1 MQPHRKQ
8 LNDGR
13 WHFHYG
19 PIDLVI
25 SVDGDSAAIDA
36 SLAACWHRF
45 GEILPELVA
54 ELRTLRQPLSSSI
67 GVQSPVAL
75 RMMRACWPHRAQFIT
90 PMAAVAGAVA
100 DELISFFAH
109 EPEITRASI
118 NNGGDI
124 ALHLQ
129 PGYHYDV
136 GLVTTVASWRKEA
149 FSQAAIDTCGSFR
162 LLAEMP
168 VRGVATSGWRGR
180 SQSLGIADSVTVLAA
195 TAAAADATATMIANA
210 VNVTHDAILRVP
222 ARQIKDD
229 SDLGDRL
236 VTTSV
241 GSLPPSLVNQALQS
255 GAREAQRCLDEEI
268 IFAAVLCLQGQVAT
282 AGLVSHPLSLQ
293 WRDAA

>member
-1 MQPHRKQ
+1 MQPQRKQ

-25 SVDGDSAAIDA
+25 SVDGDSAAVDA
-36 SLAACWHRF
+36 ALAACWHRF
-45 GEILPELVA
+45 AEILPELVV

-67 GVQSPVAL
+67 AVHSPVAR
-75 RMMRACWPHRAQFIT
+75 RMVSACWPHRAQFIT

-100 DELISFFAH
+100 DELISFFTDV
-109 EPEITRASI
+109 PEITRASI

-129 PGYHYDV
+129 PGHHYDV
-136 GLVTTVASWRKEA
+136 GLVTDIATRRNEAS
-149 FSQAAIDTCGSFR
+149 SQTAIDNSGRFR

-222 ARQIKDD
+222 ANQIKDD
-229 SDLGDRL
+229 SDLGDQL
-236 VTTSV
+236 VTTAV
-241 GSLPPSLVNQALQS
+241 GPLPPSLVMQALQS
-255 GAREAQRCLDEEI
+255 GVREAQRCLDDALV
-268 IFAAVLCLQGQVAT
+268 FAAVLSLQGQVAA
-282 AGLVSHPLSLQ
+282 AGPVHPLSLQ

>member
-1 MQPHRKQ
+1 MQPQRQ
-8 LNDGR
+8 PLNDRR

-25 SVDGDSAAIDA
+25 SVEGDAAAIDVA
-36 SLAACWHRF
+36 LAACWQRF

-54 ELRTLRQPLSSSI
+54 ELRTLRQPLSTSI
-67 GVQSPVAL
+67 AVCSPVAQ
-75 RMMRACWPHRAQFIT
+75 RMVRACRPHQAQFIT

-100 DELISFFAH
+100 DELISFFAQV
-109 EPEITRASI
+109 PEITRASI

-129 PGYHYDV
+129 PGHHYDV
-136 GLVTTVASWRKEA
+136 GLVTNVASSHKSA
-149 FSQAAIDTCGSFR
+149 SSQAMIDTSGSFC

-195 TAAAADATATMIANA
+195 TAAAADAAATMIANA

-222 ARQIKDD
+222 ACQIKDD
-229 SDLGDRL
+229 SDLGEQL
-236 VTTSV
+236 VTTAV
-241 GSLPPSLVNQALQS
+241 GPLPPSMVHQALHA
-255 GAREAQRCLDEEI
+255 GVREAQRCLDAQI
-268 IFAAVLCLQGQVAT
+268 IFAVVLCLQGQVET
-282 AGLVSHPLSLQ
+282 AGLAPHPVSLQ
-293 WRDAA
+293 WRNAA